1 MSRRK
6 RGAAARFVLLPP
18 PGAGVEVVE
27 RTTSEKAWS
36 GTPAE
41 QAERL
46 ERLRDALARDN
57 PDPAAIREAADLAH
71 RLALV
76 LREQVA
82 RAGGRR
88 EREVTPDGDPLWS
101 EGEGRAWKPADLGR
115 EFSAAVGVR
124 AGKAGRRDPTTVRWE
139 HAALAASLTLRR
151 GHWPDG
157 CWSGERWPGDPYPGE
172 DRVLVGVTPCS
183 PPPKNIDEM
192 AGMIGA
198 KLSKSEEH
206 VRDVLKAWKV
216 RCNGEDVGHDDP
228 LPEEVLRW
236 CLLAWAP
243 AAPSGSGVDSLTNV
257 PPDTEQGTLDHR
269 GMTCSTVPRAV
280 HEGCQH
286 EPEPRTPADP

>member
-1 MSRRK
+1 MS
-6 RGAAARFVLLPP
+6 AAARFVLLPP

-46 ERLRDALARDN
+46 ERLRDALAQDN

-82 RAGGRR
+82 RAGGQR

-157 CWSGERWPGDPYPGE
+157 CWSDGHWPDGHWP
-172 DRVLVGVTPCS
+172 RVGVVWVEDTPCS
-183 PPPKNIDEM
+183 PPRNNDEL
-192 AGMIGA
+192 ADMIGE
-198 KLSKSEEH
+198 KLGKSGEH
-206 VRDVLKAWKV
+206 VREILKKWEV
-216 RCNGEDVGHDDP
+216 RYNGEDVGRGGP
-228 LPEEVLRW
+228 LPEDVLHW
-236 CLLAWAP
+236 CRLAWTP
-243 AAPSGSGVDSLTNV
+243 AAPAGG
-257 PPDTEQGTLDHR
+257 
-269 GMTCSTVPRAV
+269 
-280 HEGCQH
+280 
-286 EPEPRTPADP
+286 